1 MHNITDNWIVA
12 NPFNRTDS
20 NWMINNGTNYTES
33 RIKGLIFISDND
45 ITSQKTYEDPT
56 LIARLSDES
65 GKDYSKELLQSLSY
79 NANSTTNY
87 KVMFVHQFM
96 E

>member
-1 MHNITDNWIVA
+1 MA

-33 RIKGLIFISDND
+33 RIRGLIFISDND

-56 LIARLSDES
+56 LIARLPEISS
-65 GKDYSKELLQSLSY
+65 YKNNTQLLQSLSFKP
-79 NANSTTNY
+79 NSTQNL
-87 KVMFVHQFM
+87 QA
-96 E
+96 